1 MSGPAV
7 SFVYAD
13 WIAEFPVFTAVSQ
26 PLAQSYF
33 NRASNLFANDTCN
46 PAFGAGILQQCLYL
60 ATAHVAQLNAP
71 RDANGNPASTGQ
83 PASPLVGSITSAAE
97 GSVNVAVEWKGGGTS
112 MESYWTQTTFG
123 AELWAATSQFR
134 TMLYRPQPTRVGGF
148 PLYIGAR
155 GGW

>member
-7 SFVYAD
+7 PFVYAD
-13 WIAEFPVFTAVSQ
+13 WVAEFPVFSAVSQ

-60 ATAHVAQLNAP
+60 ATAHVAFLNAP

-97 GSVNVAVEWKGGGTS
+97 GSVNVAVEWKGSGS
-112 MESYWTQTTFG
+112 PSEAFWTQTTFG

-134 TMLYRPQPTRVGGF
+134 TMLYSPMPTIVGGF
-148 PLYIGAR
+148 PFYA
-155 GGW
+155 GWGR